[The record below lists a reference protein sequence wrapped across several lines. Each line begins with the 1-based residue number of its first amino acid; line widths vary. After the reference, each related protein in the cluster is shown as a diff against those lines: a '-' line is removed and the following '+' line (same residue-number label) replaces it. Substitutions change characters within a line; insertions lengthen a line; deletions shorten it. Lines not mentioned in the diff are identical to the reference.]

1 MRKFWKSNLAF
12 FIILTAVVF
21 IIYGKTVNYQFTK
34 YDDDTLI
41 SRNIN
46 FISDF
51 KNIPELFTTS
61 CFYVNDFSYYRP
73 CLTLS
78 FALES
83 IFAGKNIKLYHLTNI
98 LLFILSIY
106 LMYIFL
112 IRLNQNKLILKFICL
127 IIAVHPAFSSCI
139 AWIPAR
145 NDTILAIFIFL
156 SFISLTDYINSG
168 KNTNLLTF
176 LLYFTIALFTK
187 ETSLILIPAYVFF
200 IYIFKLPL
208 KKQYTLKIL
217 PGMFFIIAVY
227 LYLRTISTSGLNINI
242 AAWQQYSADI
252 LNGTMIYLYKFL
264 IPDYIPVMLYNIQIN
279 PSVLTANIIFLSFLL
294 LNYYK
299 KFIRI
304 EYLIFGLIWLLFWLL
319 PTFLMN
325 DYVLLFHRFLLP
337 SAGLA
342 LLFSEFVNNIILKY
356 GMSKKYFITVFIIL
370 FGTYSYASYMQADKY
385 KNSAVYW
392 ANAYSDAPAYHV
404 ACHGIAKEYME
415 IKNYEKALE
424 FLSAAEKY
432 SPNTYLLDIA
442 AVFLYQQKLDEAEKL
457 LLKSIKSNPF
467 TKDLAY
473 GNLSKLYLQKND
485 VKKAL
490 YYAQAG
496 YYLNKNDI
504 EFSKLLIT
512 VYKMNNEFE
521 KALNICFKLLKHD
534 KTNAQYYY
542 TIGVLYEALSDYKN
556 ALKFINEGLKF
567 APENI
572 QLIEK
577 NEYLKNLQK

>member
-156 SFISLTDYINSG
+156 SFIFLTDYINSG

-227 LYLRTISTSGLNINI
+227 LYLRSISTSGLNINI

-304 EYLIFGLIWLLFWLL
+304 EYIIFGLIWLLFWLL

-370 FGTYSYASYMQADKY
+370 FGTYSYASYIQADKY

-432 SPNTYLLDIA
+432 SPNRYLLDIA

>member
-1 MRKFWKSNLAF
+1 MKKIWKSNLAF

-21 IIYGKTVNYQFTK
+21 IIYGKTINYQFTK

-83 IFAGKNIKLYHLTNI
+83 VFSGKNIKLYHLTNI
-98 LLFILSIY
+98 ILFILSIY

-168 KNTNLLTF
+168 KNTNLLAF
-176 LLYFTIALFTK
+176 LLYFAIALFTK

-227 LYLRTISTSGLNINI
+227 LYLRSISTSGLNINI
-242 AAWQQYSADI
+242 SDWQQYSADI

-264 IPDYIPVMLYNIQIN
+264 IPDHIPVMLYNIQIN

-304 EYLIFGLIWLLFWLL
+304 EYIIFGLIWLLFWLL

-342 LLFSEFVNNIILKY
+342 LLFSEFINNIILKY

-370 FGTYSYASYMQADKY
+370 FGTYSYASYIQADKY

-432 SPNTYLLDIA
+432 SPNRYLLDIA

-496 YYLNKNDI
+496 YDLNKNDI

-521 KALNICFKLLKHD
+521 KALNICFELLKHD

-542 TIGVLYEALSDYKN
+542 TIGVLYEALADYKN

>member
-156 SFISLTDYINSG
+156 SFIFLTDYINSG

-227 LYLRTISTSGLNINI
+227 LYLRSISTSGLNINI

-304 EYLIFGLIWLLFWLL
+304 EYIIFGLIWLLFWLL

-370 FGTYSYASYMQADKY
+370 FGTYSYASYIQADKY

-432 SPNTYLLDIA
+432 SPNRYLLDIA

-496 YYLNKNDI
+496 YDLNKNDI